1 MRSILLLFISLVV
14 GGCSCSQ
21 LSTTVCSIDSIA
33 VYINDTLYIAKP
45 FVSKDISKEIN
56 NKLNWSNIPNN
67 DLEWRGKVYIEFTLT
82 QTGRCIDIKILTRT
96 NSKYI
101 DTEIVRCIRRI
112 KYNIRYRS
120 KHKVKVFA
128 IVDLQGGLG

>member
-45 FVSKDISKEIN
+45 FVSKDI
-56 NKLNWSNIPNN
+56 
-67 DLEWRGKVYIEFTLT
+67 
-82 QTGRCIDIKILTRT
+82 
-96 NSKYI
+96 
-101 DTEIVRCIRRI
+101 
-112 KYNIRYRS
+112 
-120 KHKVKVFA
+120 
-128 IVDLQGGLG
+128 